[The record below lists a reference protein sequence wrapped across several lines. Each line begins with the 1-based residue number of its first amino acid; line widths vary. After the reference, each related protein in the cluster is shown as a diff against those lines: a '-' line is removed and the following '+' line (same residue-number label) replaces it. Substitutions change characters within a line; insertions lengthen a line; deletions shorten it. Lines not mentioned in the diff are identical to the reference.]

1 MSKVYRERC
10 LVRLDVT
17 RISPFGTTWRRPSR
31 SRRTVVRSDTSSTVP
46 LTAPCLHD
54 VPHVIV
60 VLHQQEEPRD
70 EVADQCLGPEPEGHP
85 AHAGRR
91 HQGPDVHADLAQHH
105 HQRDDPDA
113 HGGPGAEQPS
123 QGLGPLHPQEGC
135 GVGHRAADAADEP
148 GHQEADRPSGQE
160 RRHQG
165 GRHARK
171 HPGVG
176 RHGVLAIGPGPDR
189 QTGWV
194 PGVPTGSIRAAGPGP
209 AASGR
214 GFDRPQPNRAARNRY
229 SRGKEPW
236 RRAGRTIQPGA

>member
-105 HQRDDPDA
+105 HQRDDPDG

-123 QGLGPLHPQEGC
+123 QGLGPLHPQEGA
-135 GVGHRAADAADEP
+135 VSATEPPMRRTNRAT
-148 GHQEADRPSGQE
+148 
-160 RRHQG
+160 RR
-165 GRHARK
+165 RTA
-171 HPGVG
+171 
-176 RHGVLAIGPGPDR
+176 
-189 QTGWV
+189 
-194 PGVPTGSIRAAGPGP
+194 
-209 AASGR
+209 
-214 GFDRPQPNRAARNRY
+214 RAARNAAT
-229 SRGKEPW
+229 KVAAT
-236 RRAGRTIQPGA
+236 RASIQA